1 MRRSA
6 LGRPFRPNPS
16 TNPVGVER
24 GVPLIRSYG
33 TAVAVFALLGS
44 LMAGVAEAS
53 VELAAGRAE
62 NATISPAY
70 ASPAFV
76 ASLESGLQAQRTA
89 SKDPDAPSLGPVALA
104 LPASSVLTEEKQMWE
119 MPGIN
124 AVPSLRHVTR
134 SAVSPASEAE
144 TIAEGLTHS
153 AMRFIGTP
161 YVFGGTSVYGFD
173 CSGYVQHVFAMLGMR
188 IPRTADAQYDAAYR
202 IRGHMAQGDLVF
214 FQTYAPGVSHV
225 GIYLG
230 DGRVIHASSHGVRIS
245 RLSERYWSSR

>member
-1 MRRSA
+1 V
-6 LGRPFRPNPS
+6 F
-16 TNPVGVER
+16 ER
-24 GVPLIRSYG
+24 EVPLIRSYG

-53 VELAAGRAE
+53 VELAADRAE

-76 ASLESGLQAQRTA
+76 ASLESGPRDA
-89 SKDPDAPSLGPVALA
+89 DAPSLGPVALS
-104 LPASSVLTEEKQMWE
+104 LPASSVLTEEARMWG

-124 AVPSLRHVTR
+124 AVAPLKHITR
-134 SAVSPASEAE
+134 KVASQAE
-144 TIAEGLTHS
+144 TVAEGLTHS

-161 YVFGGTSVYGFD
+161 FVFGGTSIYGFD
-173 CSGYVQHVFAMLGMR
+173 CSGYVQHVFAMLGMH
-188 IPRTADAQYDAAYR
+188 IPRTADAQYDAAR
-202 IRGHMAQGDLVF
+202 SIRGHMTQGDLVF

-230 DGRVIHASSHGVRIS
+230 EGRFIHASSHGVRIS
-245 RLSERYWSSR
+245 RLSERYWSSRYLGAKRVIAGDLIAKSQIAKN